1 MKMKQKTWEFPAHTY
16 TGQKAVTVIAAFLAA
31 LLYMAFSGIQV
42 HASEG
47 FNLYTD
53 TPGIYVTAGDSVS
66 FDLHLVGGNAAEK
79 DVSLSVS
86 SIPDGFGG
94 YIKSGNYEVSRVHTS
109 GETSD
114 IIASLQVTVPSE
126 ASEGVH
132 EITLHAVSEDGYEDD
147 LTVELTVSSL
157 EAGESNF
164 HVEYPDQEGASGTS
178 FTYSTTIANNT
189 LSTQNYNFSS
199 DAPAGWNVS
208 FTSDSKQVSSLEIES
223 GSSAGVTITVT
234 PPDQTDAGEYQIG
247 CAATSAREQLSTTLN
262 VTILG
267 SYDMEVSTADERLSL
282 DAYAKKES
290 DVNLKITNNGNITLE
305 NISLSASAPA
315 GWEVSF
321 DSTSIDR
328 LEAGAS
334 VDITA
339 HITPGSDSLTG
350 DYITVISASCD
361 NQSDSAEFRITVKTQ
376 TGWGV
381 FAVVI
386 IIAVAAG
393 LYYVMKKYGRR

>member
-164 HVEYPDQEGASGTS
+164 HVEDPDQEGVSGTS
-178 FTYSTTIANNT
+178 FTYATPIANHT
-189 LSTQNYNFSS
+189 LATQNYNFSS

-290 DVNLKITNNGNITLE
+290 DVDLKITNNGNITLE